1 MVERARARLAPYE
14 ERVVVEQADATSL
27 PFADARFDA
36 VLAVFVWHHV
46 GDWGAAT
53 REARRVLRPGGTLIL
68 ADLLSA
74 TFGGPVGRLF
84 PPART
89 YQLEDLLEEL
99 SAAGFEATVVRPI
112 VGLGYRL
119 AARASR
125 TPTHV
130 GG

>member
-1 MVERARARLAPYE
+1 MRHGDGGPRETRAPEHRVASAHRARDHP
-14 ERVVVEQADATSL
+14 
-27 PFADARFDA
+27 
-36 VLAVFVWHHV
+36 V

-53 REARRVLRPGGTLIL
+53 REARRVWGPGGPLIL

-125 TPTHV
+125 T
-130 GG
+130 